1 MIYLVFF
8 YLKPLFRVTCLHF
21 LGSGMVGISQSK
33 LGRDSVSSAS
43 CRSVVPKQLHPR
55 PHQLLHYFR
64 SQHVSVPRGKSRD
77 LLEKEKK
84 TSFRNNF
91 KSMHF
96 TVLKLTFVRTLFSI
110 FLFLSPTTN
119 SKWLPLLTVV
129 LLEVSSCWSI
139 YSQSSLQSL
148 SCRLSTKIGQN
159 GLIEII
165 WTNWTNQT

>member
-8 YLKPLFRVTCLHF
+8 YLKPLFRVTCLRF

-43 CRSVVPKQLHPR
+43 CWSVVPKQLHPR